1 MSFVTLE
8 EAKLHL
14 RVDGIDEDSLI
25 DLYINAAEQA
35 AIKALD
41 RGVYA
46 DNTALQTAMTAATA
60 ALTAA
65 TAAKEAAATAAEAL
79 TDADEKAAALQAA
92 ENAYMRALV
101 AYRQVFD
108 GIVVNDQIK
117 AAVLLTAA
125 QMNDKREEAEMGV
138 GASVSALPNGA
149 DHLLQPF
156 KVYA

>member
-1 MSFVTLE
+1 MSFVTLA

-14 RVDGIDEDSLI
+14 RVTEPDEDALI
-25 DLYINAAEQA
+25 GLYINAAEQA

-46 DNTALQTAMTAATA
+46 DNTALQTAMTAAPA

-65 TAAKEAAATAAEAL
+65 TAAKESAITAAQAM
-79 TDADEKAAALQAA
+79 TDVTEQAAALHAA
-92 ENAYMRALV
+92 ETAYMRALV
-101 AYRQVFD
+101 AYRQAFD

-117 AAVLLTAA
+117 AAVLLTVGSLYA
-125 QMNDKREEAEMGV
+125 QREDVVVGV
-138 GASVSALPNGA
+138 SVAQLPNGA
-149 DHLLQPF
+149 EWLLAPY

>member
-1 MSFVTLE
+1 MSFVQLS

-14 RVDGIDEDSLI
+14 RVDGTDEDALI
-25 DLYINAAEQA
+25 GLYINAAEQA
-35 AIKALD
+35 AIKAMD

-46 DNTALQTAMTAATA
+46 DGTALQTAMTAAPA

-65 TAAKEAAATAAEAL
+65 TAAKEAAIVAAEAM

-92 ENAYMRALV
+92 ENAYLRALV

-117 AAVLLTAA
+117 AAVLLTVGSLYAFRE
-125 QMNDKREEAEMGV
+125 NDFAGQI
-138 GASVSALPNGA
+138 SQIPTGA
-149 DHLLQPF
+149 DYLLQPF